1 MPPPDFAAPT
11 EFLRSTTL
19 CPIGFACAPLLT
31 IGTEIIV
38 GYGHR
43 AVRVDSKVQGF
54 VHKEVISWT
63 LADNPEVVYERLV
76 DLAIL
81 KRILEAL
88 LRNASRLVLGTSG
101 LAGTADALWL
111 KMEDATDIVATDRE
125 RDQGVQG
132 AGKVHS
138 LSSPACCARDKNGQI
153 NLRCIVFLDRRI
165 SWDYHAR
172 QQSAD
177 APHHFGYGEF
187 HGYLL

>member
-1 MPPPDFAAPT
+1 MET
-11 EFLRSTTL
+11 RTL
-19 CPIGFACAPLLT
+19 CPIGLTCAPLLT

-38 GYGHR
+38 EYGHR

-54 VHKEVISWT
+54 VHKEVVSWT

-76 DLAIL
+76 GLAIL
-81 KRILEAL
+81 KILLEAL

-101 LAGTADALWL
+101 FAGTADALWL
-111 KMEDATDIVATDRE
+111 KMEEATDIVAIDGE

-132 AGKVHS
+132 ARKVHS

-153 NLRCIVFLDRRI
+153 NLRCIIFLDRRI

-172 QQSAD
+172 QQRAD